1 MKGIDISYYQG
12 NVNFA
17 DVAKD
22 GIEFVILRDGYGSHT
37 DKKFFEY
44 ATQAKAIG
52 LPILGIYHFSYA
64 LNAVGAKKEALYAV
78 SCAKQASL
86 PPSTVIFYDYEY
98 DTVNNAKKNGV
109 NLTKADFNEF
119 AKTFCE
125 TIREEGYVPG
135 IYVNKDYYKN
145 YADEA
150 LKGRD
155 YVMWLAD
162 YSGKPDYPCDLQQ
175 TGSSGKVNGIAGN
188 VDTDEL
194 FAIDLLKNQNQPV
207 NTPMASVPTTPSATK
222 TVDEVAQE
230 VIDGKWGVAP
240 ERQKNLEAAGYNY
253 SEVQSRVN
261 SMLKEE
267 DHKTARYEATGNV
280 WIRSGA
286 GTNKTRLAV
295 VEKGMVVLADES
307 KSINKNGTI
316 WMYISVTINGKQ
328 LNGYSSKKYY
338 KKL

>member
-12 NVNFA
+12 NVNFTE
-17 DVAKD
+17 VAKD
-22 GIEFVILRDGYGSHT
+22 GIGFVILRDGYGSHT

-44 ATQAKAIG
+44 ATQAKVID

-86 PPSTVIFYDYEY
+86 PSSTVIFYDYEY

-109 NLTKADFNEF
+109 NLTKNDFNEF

-125 TIREEGYVPG
+125 TVREEGYVPG
-135 IYVNKDYYKN
+135 IYMNKDYYKN
-145 YADEA
+145 YADDD
-150 LKGRD
+150 LKGRG

-162 YSGKPDYPCDLQQ
+162 YEGKPDYPCDIQQ
-175 TGSSGKVNGIAGN
+175 TGSKGKVNGIAGN

-194 FAIDLLKNQNQPV
+194 LTVDLLNNQNEPT
-207 NTPMASVPTTPSATK
+207 NTPAPAIK

-230 VIDGKWGVAP
+230 VIDGKWGISP
-240 ERQKNLEAAGYNY
+240 ERQKKLEAAGYNY
-253 SEVQSRVN
+253 REVQDRVN

-267 DHKTARYEATGNV
+267 DHKSVRYQATGNV
-280 WIRSGA
+280 WVRSGA

-295 VEKGMVVLADES
+295 VEKGSVVLADES
-307 KSINKNGTI
+307 KNIVKNGTT
-316 WMYISVTINGKQ
+316 WLYISVTINGKQ
-328 LNGYSSKKYY
+328 IKGYSSKKYY

>member
-1 MKGIDISYYQG
+1 MKGIDISYHQG

-17 DVAKD
+17 KVAED
-22 GIEFVILRDGYGSHT
+22 GIEFVIFRDGYGSHT

-64 LNAVGAKKEALYAV
+64 LNATGAKKEALYAV

-86 PPSTVIFYDYEY
+86 PASTVIFYDYEY
-98 DTVNNAKKNGV
+98 DTVNNAKKVGV
-109 NLTKADFNEF
+109 NLTKNDFNEF

-125 TIREEGYVPG
+125 TVREEGYIPG

-145 YADEA
+145 YADDV
-150 LKGRD
+150 LKKRD

-162 YSGKPDYPCDLQQ
+162 YEGKPDYPCDLQQ
-175 TGSSGKVNGIAGN
+175 TSSKGKVSGISGN
-188 VDTDEL
+188 VDLDEL
-194 FAIDLLKNQNQPV
+194 FTIDLLNNQNEPNIV
-207 NTPMASVPTTPSATK
+207 EEKK

-240 ERQKNLEAAGYNY
+240 ERQKKLETAGYNY
-253 SEVQSRVN
+253 QDVQDKVN
-261 SMLKEE
+261 DILKEE

-280 WIRSGA
+280 WVRNGA
-286 GTNKTRLAV
+286 GTNKTRLTV
-295 VEKGMVVLADES
+295 VEKGSVVLVDES
-307 KSINKNGTI
+307 KDINKNGTI

-328 LNGYSSKKYY
+328 IKGYSSKKYY

>member
-1 MKGIDISYYQG
+1 MKGIDISYHQG

-17 DVAKD
+17 KVAED
-22 GIEFVILRDGYGSHT
+22 GIEFVIFRDGYGSHT

-64 LNAVGAKKEALYAV
+64 LNATGAKKEALYAV

-86 PPSTVIFYDYEY
+86 PASTVIFYDYEY
-98 DTVNNAKKNGV
+98 DTVSNAKKVGV
-109 NLTKADFNEF
+109 NLTKNDFNEF

-125 TIREEGYVPG
+125 TVREEGYIPG

-145 YADEA
+145 YADDV
-150 LKGRD
+150 LKKRD

-162 YSGKPDYPCDLQQ
+162 YEGKPDYSCDLQQ
-175 TGSSGKVNGIAGN
+175 TSSKGKVSGISGN
-188 VDTDEL
+188 VDLDEL
-194 FAIDLLKNQNQPV
+194 FTIDLLNNQNEPNIV
-207 NTPMASVPTTPSATK
+207 EEKK

-230 VIDGKWGVAP
+230 VIEGKWGNQP
-240 ERQKNLEAAGYNY
+240 ERQKKLETAGYNY
-253 SEVQSRVN
+253 QDVRDKVN
-261 SMLKEE
+261 DILKEE

-280 WIRSGA
+280 WVRNGA
-286 GTNKTRLAV
+286 GTNKTRLTV
-295 VEKGMVVLADES
+295 VEKGSVVLVDES
-307 KSINKNGTI
+307 KDINKNGTI

-328 LNGYSSKKYY
+328 IKGYSSKKYY